1 MAAGTMKAL
10 PAASRAHSICA
21 TGRLAQLAGISIAC
35 YTRLEQGRSPNASD
49 VALDA
54 IADLL
59 RLDATG
65 RSHLH
70 NLLRRPVNRVR
81 PL

>member
-54 IADLL
+54 I
-59 RLDATG
+59 G